1 MSVASIFFSVLS
13 VVSVCSISSVSVV
26 SVVSVVAS
34 EVSVVSACVDSTV
47 AGTDSVVAVVYC
59 LPQATIDNPIIK
71 LKIVTSIFL
80 FIIFLSFVICF
91 SFLSVDINVPYFVLQ
106 WINLF

>member
-1 MSVASIFFSVLS
+1 MSVASIVSSTSSVFFVVSTDS
-13 VVSVCSISSVSVV
+13 VVSVF
-26 SVVSVVAS
+26 AS

-47 AGTDSVVAVVYC
+47 AVMDSLPVVVYC

-80 FIIFLSFVICF
+80 FIVFIPRFVK
-91 SFLSVDINVPYFVLQ
+91 
-106 WINLF
+106 